1 MNNNLKHKVGDKV
14 RIVAQNKE
22 DDHLFKIGEEVIITN
37 NSNYAVHDYIAESS
51 CGGIYYID
59 ECACEAIETPKIKYR
74 LKEECRKY
82 EQAVSEIAKILP
94 PMLFDKGSRA
104 NEHLDKA
111 GVMHWF
117 EPVYEEPEF
126 TAKKGEWVVITD
138 FGKANPGRENPF
150 FKIGVAYQL
159 FLDLSPRTGFYI
171 HRIIGDQILDG
182 CNNAFELGMKFRH
195 ATPSE
200 ISKAKEGETVIIK
213 MSCNDKNGNDDS
225 FEIEVSKKGI
235 YYKPEKAWLDIFGI
249 RTSIGMKKVC
259 NGGCAPYTFKPV
271 IIDAGCKLST
281 LVSDWEKV
289 LSEYERICKG

>member
-14 RIVAQNKE
+14 RIIAQNKS
-22 DDHLFKIGEEVIITN
+22 DYHSFDIGEEVKIIHIHRE
-37 NSNYAVHDYIAESS
+37 SISIHDYKAISNR
-51 CGGIYYID
+51 GRIGHID
-59 ECACEAIETPKIKYR
+59 ECACEAIENPKIKGYR

-104 NEHLDKA
+104 NEHLEKA

-126 TAKKGEWVVITD
+126 TAKKGEWVVIED
-138 FGKANPGRENPF
+138 FGKVVVASFSLN
-150 FKIGVAYQL
+150 KAYQL
-159 FLDLSPRTGFYI
+159 SQDLEQYVFCVEKDDTGCHNGYTGRVVESI
-171 HRIIGDQILDG
+171 KLR
-182 CNNAFELGMKFRH
+182 M

-200 ISKAKEGETVIIK
+200 IAKAKEGETVIIK
-213 MSCNDKNGNDDS
+213 MSCKDKNGNDDS

-235 YYKPEKAWLDIFGI
+235 YYRPDDAWLNPEDLKCMVMDSIVRTQTAGKSYKFTVI
-249 RTSIGMKKVC
+249 RI
-259 NGGCAPYTFKPV
+259 N
-271 IIDAGCKLST
+271 AGCKLST

-289 LSEYERICKG
+289 LSGYEGILKQ